1 MEAGTQKEEKTTDE
15 KTDGDGNVGTVEE
28 IQGVVIEVAFPDELP
43 EIYNALEVELER
55 YGGEDQEEETGTL
68 VLEVQQ
74 HLGDDRVRA
83 VARDATDGL
92 SRGTKVRDT
101 GGPITVPVGRETLGR
116 IFNLLG
122 ETIDEGDEVET
133 EERWPIHRPAPSV
146 EDLTPTREILETGIK
161 VIDLLAPYAKGGK
174 VGLFGGA
181 GVGKTVLIQELI
193 RNIAEEHEGLSAF
206 CGVGERSREGND
218 LWLEMKESGVIDRT
232 VLVFGQMNEPP
243 GARMRVALSGLTMA
257 EYFREEGGQDVL
269 LFIDNI
275 FRFVQAGSEVSA
287 LLGRMPSQVGYQPT
301 LETEMGQL
309 QERITSTRQGSV
321 TSVQAIYVPADD
333 LTDPAPASVFAH
345 LNATTVLSRSISEK
359 GIYPAVDPLDST
371 STILKPDIVGEEHF
385 EVANQV
391 REILQRYKELQDI
404 IAILGIEELSDED
417 RLTVQRARKVERF
430 LSQPFFVAEQFT
442 GLEGK
447 YVPVE
452 QTVASFKEI
461 IEGKHD
467 DIPER
472 AFLLKGTID
481 EVVEAAR
488 GAGAEEESS
497 EAEGEDG
504 DAENGDGDGNGGGE
518 SEATGE
524 SAGGGEESG
533 REEQGK
539 AADDEGNGDGNK
551 DDER

>member
-1 MEAGTQKEEKTTDE
+1 MEAVTQTEEKQTG
-15 KTDGDGNVGTVEE
+15 GDGNVGTVEE
-28 IQGVVIEVAFPDELP
+28 IQGVVIEVAFPSELP
-43 EIYNALEVELER
+43 EIYNALEVELEH
-55 YGGEDQEEETGTL
+55 YTDEEHQHEAGTL

-83 VARDATDGL
+83 VAMDATDGL
-92 SRGTKVRDT
+92 SRGTRVRDT

-122 ETIDEGDEVET
+122 DPIDEGGDVKT

-232 VLVFGQMNEPP
+232 MLVFGQMNEPP
-243 GARMRVALSGLTMA
+243 GARLRVALSGLTMA
-257 EYFREEGGQDVL
+257 EYFREQGGQDVL

-287 LLGRMPSQVGYQPT
+287 LLGRMPSAVGYQPT
-301 LETEMGQL
+301 LETEMGGL
-309 QERITSTRQGSV
+309 QERITSTREGSV
-321 TSVQAIYVPADD
+321 TSVQAVYVPADD

-345 LNATTVLSRSISEK
+345 LNATTTLSRSLVEQ

-371 STILKPDIVGEEHF
+371 STILKPDIVGEEHYRTAT
-385 EVANQV
+385 EVQEV
-391 REILQRYKELQDI
+391 LQRYRELQDI

-417 RLTVQRARKVERF
+417 RLTVNRARKIERF
-430 LSQPFFVAEQFT
+430 LSQPFFVAEAFT
-442 GLEGK
+442 GRDGI
-447 YVPVE
+447 YVPVDE
-452 QTVASFKEI
+452 TVRGFREI
-461 IEGKHD
+461 LDGKHD
-467 DIPER
+467 DLPEQ
-472 AFLLKGTID
+472 AFYMKGTID
-481 EVVEAAR
+481 QVVEEAR
-488 GAGAEEESS
+488 GKGEDETAGAE
-497 EAEGEDG
+497 AEGQEQ
-504 DAENGDGDGNGGGE
+504 
-518 SEATGE
+518 
-524 SAGGGEESG
+524 EEKKE
-533 REEQGK
+533 REEEQAG
-539 AADDEGNGDGNK
+539 AAA
-551 DDER
+551 